1 MTKALVAL
9 SRCSKVRCTLFLFIL
24 IHFSLQ
30 KIRAAGVQGKLEET
44 VIGFSIDNGG
54 VPYAGAL
61 NYPLRGAKVSLKE
74 GNAAV
79 YKQDIELSGYLVKL
93 STSH

>member
-1 MTKALVAL
+1 MTKALVVL
-9 SRCSKVRCTLFLFIL
+9 SRCSKVRCTLFFIL
-24 IHFSLQ
+24 IHFPLE
-30 KIRAAGVQGKLEET
+30 KIRAAGVLQGKLEET

-61 NYPLRGAKVSLKE
+61 NYPLRGAKVGLKE

-79 YKQDIELSGYLVKL
+79 YKQDIGLSG
-93 STSH
+93 